1 MTTTDNVPIPLTP
14 QIFADELAS
23 LIKRSLESGIAPRFL
38 VMELTLM
45 EHELANFHIKL
56 KRDAMEQA
64 MEKESSGIVGLNGQ
78 PAQQN

>member
-1 MTTTDNVPIPLTP
+1 MTITEPTPLTP
-14 QIFADELAS
+14 QSFADELGS

-38 VMELTLM
+38 VMELTLL

-64 MEKESSGIVGLNGQ
+64 IEKEASGIVGLNGQ
-78 PAQQN
+78 PVDKN